1 MEFYHHGIKGMK
13 WGVRRYQ
20 NADGSLTPEGQKRY
34 ERDVAENNMKKKEN
48 RATLKEGG
56 DPDRWV
62 REDLERSKKVVD
74 ANSDLVKEFKK
85 LEQTTTPKAITKKL
99 DLSKMSDNEL
109 RDQINRKLLEQQ
121 YTKLFADIS
130 TEQVSKGRTMLKD
143 TLEVAGSVLAIAGS
157 SLSIAIA
164 IKELRG

>member
-1 MEFYHHGIKGMK
+1 MEFYHHGIKGQK

-20 NADGSLTPEGQKRY
+20 NADGSLTTEGRKRY
-34 ERDVAENNMKKKEN
+34 DRDIAENNMKKKEN
-48 RATLKEGG
+48 RAILKEGG

-74 ANSDLVKEFKK
+74 TNSDLVKELKK
-85 LEQTTTPKAITKKL
+85 LEQTATSKPTTKKF
-99 DLSKMSDNEL
+99 DLSKMSDKEL
-109 RDQINRKLLEQQ
+109 REQINRKLLEQQ
-121 YTKLFADIS
+121 YAKLFADTS
-130 TEQVSKGRTMLKD
+130 PEQVSKGRTMLKD
-143 TLEVAGSVLAIAGS
+143 VLEVAGSALAIAGS